1 MKPLW
6 KIVWKY
12 LEKIK
17 NRTTSWASNPT
28 SGYISKR
35 IEIRLSKRYMH
46 SHIHCSYIHNSWDMA
61 VTQMSFSEWMD
72 FKMSHTHTHTHT
84 HTHVLEYYLAFK
96 RKEILP
102 FAKTWMNLEGI
113 ILSEISQTQKD
124 KCCMI
129 SLIYE
134 FK

>member
-17 NRTTSWASNPT
+17 NRTTMWASNPT
-28 SGYISKR
+28 SRYISKR
-35 IEIRLSKRYMH
+35 IEIRLSKRYLH
-46 SHIHCSYIHNSWDMA
+46 SHIHCSNIHNSWDMA

-84 HTHVLEYYLAFK
+84 YVLEYYLAFK